1 MSVQGRAWYDSR
13 GGGGGGG
20 DVPWYIAPP
29 SGNISYRDE
38 TAKAGRPA
46 ERENSVTQLHDDRA
60 SRLTASRDN
69 FPGQSRA

>member
-20 DVPWYIAPP
+20 GVPWYIAPP

-38 TAKAGRPA
+38 TAKAGRPGA
-46 ERENSVTQLHDDRA
+46 K
-60 SRLTASRDN
+60 TA
-69 FPGQSRA
+69 